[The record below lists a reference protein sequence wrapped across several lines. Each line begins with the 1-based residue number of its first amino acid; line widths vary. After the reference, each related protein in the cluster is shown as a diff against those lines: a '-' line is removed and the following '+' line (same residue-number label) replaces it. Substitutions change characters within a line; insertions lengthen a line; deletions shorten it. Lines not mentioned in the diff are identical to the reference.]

1 MEAEGVQLDIT
12 DGAKKMIAK
21 LATQI
26 NREVTLPLN
35 LKPYT
40 LTSHLSPE
48 P

>member
-26 NREVTLPLN
+26 NREATLPLPLN
-35 LKPYT
+35 PKP
-40 LTSHLSPE
+40 
-48 P
+48 